1 MKKGFSITELMVAV
15 AVLAITIAG
24 MGTIFKISVQS
35 YRTANATAEVMR
47 NLRAITDQLNADFK
61 SIRKEMPLAASFCL
75 HEGTDAKGQPHQVRS
90 DMIRFF
96 ANGDFQSVQQYRYR
110 DSKGNLKT
118 KTVAGNAADIFYVQS
133 ASPNHDSVEPEIRP
147 KKILARNQTIFTSDT
162 TLTEPNSPE
171 YAEGS
176 LAEWRVS
183 QPDPDW
189 LARPTAEPQSP
200 IFMAKGVDNFAI
212 QFWNATKKSWWPAA
226 LQPDKPSYWPDDKP
240 SDWGTWPDA
249 VKFTFTLYDSKAVLK
264 KGMTFSHIV
273 YIGD

>member
-1 MKKGFSITELMVAV
+1 MAYGKMKKGFSITELMVAV

-75 HEGTDAKGQPHQVRS
+75 HEGTDAKGQLHQVRS

-96 ANGDFQSVQQYRYR
+96 ANGDFQSVRQYGSPPR
-110 DSKGNLKT
+110 
-118 KTVAGNAADIFYVQS
+118 TVAGNAADIFYVQS

-162 TLTEPNSPE
+162 TLTEPNSSE
-171 YAEGS
+171 YAKGS

-183 QPDPDW
+183 QPALAVW
-189 LARPTAEPQSP
+189 LARPTAEPQLP

-240 SDWGTWPDA
+240 SDWGIWPDA

-273 YIGD
+273 YLGD